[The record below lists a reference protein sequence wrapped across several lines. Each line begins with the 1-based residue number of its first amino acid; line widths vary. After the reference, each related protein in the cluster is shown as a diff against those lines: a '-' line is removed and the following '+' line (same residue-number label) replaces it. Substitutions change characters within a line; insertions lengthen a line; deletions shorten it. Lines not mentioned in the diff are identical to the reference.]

1 MAYRVLL
8 SDSLGPEGLVRLREQ
23 PDLEVDARPGLS
35 PAELCDVIG
44 GYHAL
49 IVRSATRVTADV
61 LARAA
66 TPVTM
71 SKLPT

>member
-49 IVRSATRVTADV
+49 IVRSAT
-61 LARAA
+61 
-66 TPVTM
+66 
-71 SKLPT
+71 